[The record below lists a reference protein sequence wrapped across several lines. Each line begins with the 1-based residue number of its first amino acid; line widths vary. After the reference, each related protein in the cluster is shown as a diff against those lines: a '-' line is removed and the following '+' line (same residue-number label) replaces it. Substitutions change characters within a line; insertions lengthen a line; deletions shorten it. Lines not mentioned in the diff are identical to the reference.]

1 MAFLSRP
8 RLLGRW
14 HRGNSG
20 TLHMKLLILAM
31 MRPLDLI
38 RVLGCPCQDAQKK
51 KTRKNK
57 NKNKKSEVQLGLDW
71 NRAMHKTSYQ
81 ILKLARPT
89 YGSRYISASKAP
101 ATTQLTSRSKKK
113 EKKKQAPPLSPS

>member
-1 MAFLSRP
+1 MASLSRP

-14 HRGNSG
+14 HRNNSG

-38 RVLGCPCQDAQKK
+38 RVLSCPCQDAQKK

-71 NRAMHKTSYQ
+71 NRAMHKNSYQ
-81 ILKLARPT
+81 ILKPAKPT
-89 YGSRYISASKAP
+89 YGSTYKSSSEAP
-101 ATTQLTSRSKKK
+101 ATTQPTSRSKR
-113 EKKKQAPPLSPS
+113 EKI